1 MKFKKNVLLKN
12 YTTFKIGGPAEY
24 FFVAKTEKDL
34 INAVSKAKRQKLSFF
49 VLGRGSNLLIPDK
62 GLKGLVIKIDI
73 QTFKKKDNEIIV
85 GAGFNLAEL
94 VNKTA
99 DLELSGLEWSVGIPG
114 TIGGAIYG
122 NAGSFEMSMKNIIK
136 EVNIFDVKKGQ
147 IINLKNKDCKFSYRG
162 SIFKKKNNLIIVSTV
177 LKLKKKLKN
186 KIKNKIKD
194 YIIYKKTVQPLNYP
208 SAGSIFKNP
217 KGFIAGKLIEECG
230 LKGKLI
236 GGAKISDKHAN
247 FIVNFKNAKEKDV
260 KKLIS
265 LVKKTVKSKFKIN
278 LEEEIIIL

>member
-34 INAVSKAKRQKLSFF
+34 INAVSEAKRQKLSFF
-49 VLGRGSNLLIPDK
+49 VLGKGSNILIPDK

-73 QTFKKKDNEIIV
+73 QSFKRKDNEIIV

-147 IINLKNKDCKFSYRG
+147 IINLKNKDCKFSYRN
-162 SIFKKKNNLIIVSTV
+162 SMFKKKNNFIIISTV